1 MGWILLLL
9 AFDLLT
15 IRWFPVPWID
25 EVMFTDPAASFI
37 LQGHWTSAAWY
48 ARGDLTFWTGNV
60 PAYSFLQVPWLW
72 LFGVNA
78 PAVRS
83 LNCVLIA
90 LTMICAWFS
99 VKRLNLISSPKI
111 RLATLVSLSLCYP
124 VSYCVR
130 CGRPDVVGMLIFAVS
145 SLFWACPK
153 RLIACT
159 GLFLSAAMIPFSGL
173 QYAFYMPVLLGV
185 LFWAGGK
192 PALSRLLAIIGGG
205 LFGAMLLWVYHQ
217 FFAGWDGLLASMA
230 DVHNRRP
237 SGLWANFQTL
247 INWLIFHYYLKR
259 PHFILLIG
267 AAVLLGT
274 AWKRLVPF
282 GRRDLLL
289 GLILLLVPGVIVG
302 LGSHFIVAYHWLAV
316 APALI
321 LLGSVA
327 AKSWEKL
334 GPKTRLGG
342 GLLLVGVAVT
352 GRLAFVV
359 MGGIQGNAAY
369 TAAIEKAARPLVQP
383 GEIIYGD
390 WQLYY
395 ALKPRAGQIYFP
407 YILPKLTTVEK
418 TSVSAAFLPAYQ
430 KAGAEWLAD
439 TFGGHW
445 THTTDLP
452 APQAIPRFALA
463 GGFSPWYFFG
473 SQLSAYHRNMD
484 LPTAANS
491 SSVQPPNG
499 KPAPGQMESEP
510 GKSPQP

>member
-1 MGWILLLL
+1 MSSAGSLVVATG

-15 IRWFPVPWID
+15 LRWFPVPWID
-25 EVMFTDPAASFI
+25 EVSYADPAATLI
-37 LQGHWTSAAWY
+37 LHGHWASTAWY
-48 ARGDLTFWTGNV
+48 GRGDLTYWTGNV
-60 PAYSFLQVPWLW
+60 PAYSCLQVPWLW
-72 LFGVNA
+72 CFGVNA

-83 LNCVLIA
+83 LNCLLIA
-90 LTMICAWFS
+90 LTMVCAWFS
-99 VKRLNLISSPKI
+99 VKRLNLIPSPKI
-111 RLATLVSLSLCYP
+111 RLATLAALSLCYP

-130 CGRPDVVGMLIFAVS
+130 GGRPDVVGMLIFSVS
-145 SLFWACPK
+145 ALFWSSPRKAVAG
-153 RLIACT
+153 L
-159 GLFLSAAMIPFSGL
+159 GLFSCAMLIPFAGL
-173 QYAFYMPVLLGV
+173 QYAFYMPLLLGV
-185 LFWAGGK
+185 LLWAGGK
-192 PALSRLLAIIGGG
+192 PALTRLYAIIGGG
-205 LFGAMLLWVYHQ
+205 VFGAILLWAYHQ
-217 FFAGWDGLLASMA
+217 FFAGWDGLLANMA
-230 DVHNRRP
+230 DVHGRRP
-237 SGLWANFQTL
+237 AGLWANFRTL
-247 INWLIFHYYLKR
+247 MDWLIFHYYLGR

-267 AAVLLGT
+267 ASVLLGT
-274 AWKRLVPF
+274 AWKRLTRIS
-282 GRRDLLL
+282 RRDLLL
-289 GLILLLVPGVIVG
+289 AVVMLLASGVAVG
-302 LGSHFIVAYHWLAV
+302 IGSHFMAAYHWLAV

-327 AKSWEKL
+327 ANSWEKL

-383 GEIIYGD
+383 GEMVYGD

-473 SQLSAYHRNMD
+473 SQLSAYHREAD
-484 LPTAANS
+484 LPKTA
-491 SSVQPPNG
+491 VQSDV
-499 KPAPGQMESEP
+499 Q
-510 GKSPQP
+510 SPTR

>member
-1 MGWILLLL
+1 MGWVLVLL

-15 IRWFPVPWID
+15 LRWFPVPWID
-25 EVMFTDPAASFI
+25 EVSYADPAASFV
-37 LQGHWTSAAWY
+37 LHGHWASTAWFG
-48 ARGDLTFWTGNV
+48 RGDLTCWTGNV
-60 PAYSFLQVPWLW
+60 PAYAFLQVPWLW
-72 LFGVNA
+72 LFGVSA

-90 LTMICAWFS
+90 LTMVCAWFS
-99 VKRLNLISSPKI
+99 VKRLNLIPAPKI
-111 RLATLVSLSLCYP
+111 RLATLISLSLCYP

-145 SLFWACPK
+145 SLVWTCPQRWVACM
-153 RLIACT
+153 
-159 GLFLSAAMIPFSGL
+159 GLFFSAVLIPFAGL

-185 LFWAGGK
+185 LLWAGGK

-205 LFGAMLLWVYHQ
+205 LFGALLLWAYYQHI
-217 FFAGWDGLLASMA
+217 AGWDGLLANIA
-230 DVHNRRP
+230 YVHTLRP
-237 SGLWANFQTL
+237 PSFWANFQSL
-247 INWLIFHYYLKR
+247 INWLVFHYYFNR
-259 PHFILLIG
+259 PHFIFSIG
-267 AAVLLGT
+267 ALLLLGA
-274 AWKRLVPF
+274 AWKRLEQTS
-282 GRRDLLL
+282 RRNLLL
-289 GLILLLVPGVIVG
+289 AAVMLLGSGVAVG
-302 LGSHFIVAYHWLAV
+302 VGSHFMAAYHWLAV

-342 GLLLVGVAVT
+342 GLLLVGVALT

-383 GEIIYGD
+383 GEMVYGD

-473 SQLSAYHRNMD
+473 SQLSAYHREAD
-484 LPTAANS
+484 LPKTA
-491 SSVQPPNG
+491 VQPDV
-499 KPAPGQMESEP
+499 Q
-510 GKSPQP
+510 SPTR